1 MQVGKV
7 AAPAAGDQNLF
18 ADALG
23 PLQHGHAAS
32 ALAGF
37 NGAHQAGRAAAEN
50 DYIETL
56 HKKGKKP
63 FTAKGAKGAR
73 QAENLRYDP

>member
-18 ADALG
+18 ADTLSA
-23 PLQHGHAAS
+23 LQHCHAAS

-37 NGAHQAGRAAAEN
+37 NGTHQAGSARAEN
-50 DYIETL
+50 DYIELKL
-56 HKKGKKP
+56 HERLKISDATRPRRALPG
-63 FTAKGAKGAR
+63 R
-73 QAENLRYDP
+73 SS